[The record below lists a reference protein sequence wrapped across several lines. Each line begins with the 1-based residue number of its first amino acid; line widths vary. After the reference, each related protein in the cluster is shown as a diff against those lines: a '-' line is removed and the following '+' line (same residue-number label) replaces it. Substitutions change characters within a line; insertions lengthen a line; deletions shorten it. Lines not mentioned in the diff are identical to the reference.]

1 MGCHALL
8 QRIQGLNLCLLCLL
22 YWQAGSLPL
31 VPPGKPYLQ
40 DHTLLKSL
48 VLESDSWSGLL
59 TPPITNW
66 VTLDKSADPR
76 PRRLLAIKQ
85 ALNKYLLNVEVT

>member
-1 MGCHALL
+1 MSLMSPVLASGFFTTSATWEALPS
-8 QRIQGLNLCLLCLL
+8 R
-22 YWQAGSLPL
+22 
-31 VPPGKPYLQ
+31 PY
-40 DHTLLKSL
+40 TLLKSW